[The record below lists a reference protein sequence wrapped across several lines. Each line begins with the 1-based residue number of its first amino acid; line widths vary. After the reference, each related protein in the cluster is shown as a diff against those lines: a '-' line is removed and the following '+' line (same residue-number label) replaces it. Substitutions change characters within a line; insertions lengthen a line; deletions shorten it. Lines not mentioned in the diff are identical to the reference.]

1 MKSSIIKRSVVI
13 HGHKTSVSLEQPFW
27 DAFRDL
33 AEGERIST
41 SALLRKVDA
50 ERHQSNLSSAIRVFV
65 LRRMREMIDGRP
77 PQHDGERVAP
87 EWWSQSTVNTSV

>member
-1 MKSSIIKRSVVI
+1 MKSPIIKRSVVI

-33 AEGERIST
+33 AEGEHIST

-50 ERHQSNLSSAIRVFV
+50 ERNNSNLSSAIRVFV
-65 LRRMREMIDGRP
+65 LRRIREIAETRVP
-77 PQHDGERVAP
+77 RHEGEHART
-87 EWWSQSTVNTSV
+87 EWWAPSQVSTI

>member
-1 MKSSIIKRSVVI
+1 MKSPIIKRSVVI

-33 AEGERIST
+33 AESERIST

-50 ERHQSNLSSAIRVFV
+50 ERSDANLSSAIRVYV
-65 LRRMREMIDGRP
+65 LRRMREMVDARP
-77 PQHDGERVAP
+77 SQHEGERP
-87 EWWSQSTVNTSV
+87 RPSWWSPSTLNTI

>member
-27 DAFRDL
+27 DAFRDI
-33 AEGERIST
+33 AETERMST

-50 ERHQSNLSSAIRVFV
+50 ERRHANLSSAIRVFV
-65 LRRMREMIDGRP
+65 LAHMRALANVGETAHENERP
-77 PQHDGERVAP
+77 RAN
-87 EWWSQSTVNTSV
+87 WWSPDLPAV

>member
-1 MKSSIIKRSVVI
+1 MKSPIIKRSVVI

-33 AEGERIST
+33 ADGEHIST

-50 ERHQSNLSSAIRVFV
+50 ERNNSNLSSAIRVFV
-65 LRRMREMIDGRP
+65 LRRMREMAESRV
-77 PQHDGERVAP
+77 PQHESERARP
-87 EWWSQSTVNTSV
+87 EWWAPSQVSTI

>member
-1 MKSSIIKRSVVI
+1 MKSPIIKRSVVI

-50 ERHQSNLSSAIRVFV
+50 ERDQANLSSAIRVFV
-65 LRRMREMIDGRP
+65 LRRMREKADARP
-77 PQHDGERVAP
+77 PQYDGERASANWWAP
-87 EWWSQSTVNTSV
+87 SELGTL